1 MNKYEIVATTFMG
14 LEKTLASEIEKMGG
28 ENVEIL
34 KRAVKFAGDDRLL
47 YTANLSL
54 RTAIRVLVPVLDFTA
69 YNETELY
76 NQIKA
81 FPWEDVMD
89 LNQTFAIDTN
99 TSGQAFK
106 HSKYVALKAKD
117 AIVDRFRENT
127 GRRPDVGREMPDILL
142 NIHINNEDVSISLDS
157 SGQSL
162 DKRGYRTNSN
172 EAPINEV
179 LAAGIILM
187 TGWDASMPFYDP
199 MAGSGTFS
207 IEAALMGS
215 NTAVG
220 LNRNFA
226 FQNWPDYNAKLYREV
241 RETLQDARSTQP
253 LQIFTSDLDPANIR
267 HINTNAQRAD
277 MQDFINAKQA
287 DFFESKAETE
297 TGILI
302 INPPYNERM
311 KVEDVEGFYATIGDT
326 FKKIYA
332 GFDAWIISSD
342 RESLKRVGLRAEQKT
357 DLMNGGLEAR
367 LQKYVLFAGKR
378 F

>member
-1 MNKYEIVATTFMG
+1 
-14 LEKTLASEIEKMGG
+14 
-28 ENVEIL
+28 
-34 KRAVKFAGDDRLL
+34 
-47 YTANLSL
+47 
-54 RTAIRVLVPVLDFTA
+54 VLVPIMDFTA

-76 NQIKA
+76 NQIKE
-81 FPWEDVMD
+81 FSWEDILD
-89 LNQTFAIDTN
+89 LDQTFAIDTN

-117 AIVDRFRENT
+117 AIVDRFREKT
-127 GRRPDVGREMPDILL
+127 GRRPDVGRERPDILL

-187 TGWDASMPFYDP
+187 TGWDATMPFYDP

-226 FQNWPDYNAKLYREV
+226 FQNWHDYNAKLYREV
-241 RETLQDARSTQP
+241 RESLQDARSTNP
-253 LQIFTSDLDPANIR
+253 LQIFTSDLEAANIR

-277 MQDFINAKQA
+277 MQDFINAKQV
-287 DFFESKAETE
+287 DFFESKPETE
-297 TGILI
+297 TGILV

-311 KVEDVEGFYATIGDT
+311 KIEDVEGFYATIGDT
-326 FKKIYA
+326 FKKNYA

-367 LQKYVLFAGKR
+367 LQKYVLFLGKR